1 MAHDLQAAGRH
12 RPRKARSTWTNAATR
27 CTRIFCALPSWP
39 RCGNGWKSRQ
49 NWSGPPGW
57 RPCSGSGHAAK
68 DKYIGAPKPDE
79 RVGYQM
85 VSFLVNKGRVFLDLL
100 HNPVIHDYA
109 AHLFRGEPYN
119 LATHNGVILHKGS
132 SSQVLHADQQ
142 AIPLVLD
149 RPVMFAM
156 MICLSD
162 FEADMGATLVAPG
175 SHRFPL
181 PQLDGE
187 PAEGVKEIGSE
198 LVPLTAPAGSAL
210 FWESRTWHGPQGGST
225 SDKARVSIG
234 SIWAQHFVKPQDF
247 FPAIVHDDVYETL
260 TDADKEV
267 LGFRVVRE
275 FGGAIGPRSPGDRRS
290 NLNVRYPYIPELG
303 KGGSKRAVPLDLTG
317 APGKSPQP
325 GR

>member
-1 MAHDLQAAGRH
+1 M
-12 RPRKARSTWTNAATR
+12 
-27 CTRIFCALPSWP
+27 
-39 RCGNGWKSRQ
+39 
-49 NWSGPPGW
+49 
-57 RPCSGSGHAAK
+57 
-68 DKYIGAPKPDE
+68 
-79 RVGYQM
+79 
-85 VSFLVNKGRVFLDLL
+85 
-100 HNPVIHDYA
+100 IHDYA

-132 SSQVLHADQQ
+132 SRQVMHADQQ

-162 FEADMGATLVAPG
+162 FEADMGATVIAPG

-181 PQLDGE
+181 PQLDAD
-187 PAEGVKEIGSE
+187 PAEQVKEIGSE

-210 FWESRTWHGPQGGST
+210 FWESRTWHGQGGST

-303 KGGSKRAVPLDLTG
+303 KGGSKRAVPLDRIG
-317 APGKSPQP
+317 SADVIARAREVAAIHAAAPGGYGTRGRAGSSRSAAATRCRCRCASPHSGTSAHTRLSQTCSSASSV
-325 GR
+325 

>member
-1 MAHDLQAAGRH
+1 MAYDLAVARTTEEGRANLDNYGYTVHEDFLSAAELAALRERLEEQAELEQAAGV
-12 RPRKARSTWTNAATR
+12 A
-27 CTRIFCALPSWP
+27 IL
-39 RCGNGWKSRQ
+39 
-49 NWSGPPGW
+49 
-57 RPCSGSGHAAK
+57 SGSGHAGK

-79 RVGYQM
+79 RVGYQL

-119 LATHNGVILHKGS
+119 LTTHNGVILHKGS
-132 SSQVLHADQQ
+132 SRQVMHADQQ

-162 FEADMGATLVAPG
+162 FEADMGATVIAPG

-181 PQLDGE
+181 PQLDAD
-187 PAEGVKEIGSE
+187 PAEQLKEIGSE
-198 LVPLTAPAGSAL
+198 LVTLTAPAGSAL
-210 FWESRTWHGPQGGST
+210 FWESRTWHGQGGST
-225 SDKARVSIG
+225 SDKSRVSIG

-303 KGGSKRAVPLDLTG
+303 KDGSKRAVPLDRIGT
-317 APGKSPQP
+317 PMYSPEP

>member
-1 MAHDLQAAGRH
+1 MAHDLAVARTTEEGQVNLDKCGYTVHEDFLRAPELAALRERLEEQAELERAAGV
-12 RPRKARSTWTNAATR
+12 AT
-27 CTRIFCALPSWP
+27 L
-39 RCGNGWKSRQ
+39 
-49 NWSGPPGW
+49 
-57 RPCSGSGHAAK
+57 SGSGHAAK

-187 PAEGVKEIGSE
+187 PAEQVKEIGSE

-210 FWESRTWHGPQGGST
+210 FWESRTWHGQGGST

>member
-1 MAHDLQAAGRH
+1 MAYDLAVARTTEEGRANLDNYGYTVHEDFLSAAELAALRERLEEQAELEQAAGV
-12 RPRKARSTWTNAATR
+12 A
-27 CTRIFCALPSWP
+27 IL
-39 RCGNGWKSRQ
+39 
-49 NWSGPPGW
+49 
-57 RPCSGSGHAAK
+57 SGSGHAGK

-79 RVGYQM
+79 RVGYQL

-119 LATHNGVILHKGS
+119 LTTHNGVILHKGS
-132 SSQVLHADQQ
+132 SRQVMHADQQ

-162 FEADMGATLVAPG
+162 FEADMGATVIAPG

-181 PQLDGE
+181 PQLDGD
-187 PAEGVKEIGSE
+187 PAEQVKEIGSE
-198 LVPLTAPAGSAL
+198 LVTLTAPAGSAL
-210 FWESRTWHGPQGGST
+210 FWESRTWHGQGGST
-225 SDKARVSIG
+225 SDKSRASIG

-303 KGGSKRAVPLDLTG
+303 KGGSKRAVPLDRTG
-317 APGKSPQP
+317 
-325 GR
+325 RR